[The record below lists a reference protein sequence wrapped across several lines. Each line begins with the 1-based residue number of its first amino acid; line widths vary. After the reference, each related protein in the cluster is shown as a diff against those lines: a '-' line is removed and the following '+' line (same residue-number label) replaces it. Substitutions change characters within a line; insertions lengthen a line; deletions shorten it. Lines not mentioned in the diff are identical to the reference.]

1 MVQPV
6 TLMDDRLDAL
16 RQGEAVR
23 VAIPELGGEVV
34 MILAAPGETTE
45 QVLEETLQDI
55 REKQAWADLGSKSGP
70 TNSAFLNEVKRRD
83 QELSS
88 GSIQGHPHENVLAAA
103 RKSLQSE

>member
-55 REKQAWADLGSKSGP
+55 REKKAIVQYANRVLTQTIRDDQAG
-70 TNSAFLNEVKRRD
+70 
-83 QELSS
+83 
-88 GSIQGHPHENVLAAA
+88 
-103 RKSLQSE
+103 